1 MAANAPAAYAMYSD
15 NVPLE
20 EVLQSLRQAGF
31 DTESICLLLSPTH
44 PTARIMRKSSAR
56 PFEQEANVVAAGLIS
71 WLSEFGAAVIPTFG
85 FFIRSQRFFHA
96 LVDRDSTWGCS
107 HCGTLVSLGFSR
119 EDAERFEVH
128 VREVGALL
136 YVGCLEIAQA
146 RSALEL
152 LRATGAEEAGLVES
166 EAAMYAAAH

>member
-20 EVLQSLRQAGF
+20 EVLQSLGQAGF
-31 DTESICLLLSPTH
+31 DKESICLLLSPAH
-44 PTARIMRKSSAR
+44 PTARIMRKS
-56 PFEQEANVVAAGLIS
+56 NVLAAGLIN
-71 WLSEFGAAVIPTFG
+71 WLAEFGAAVIPTFG
-85 FFIRSQRFFHA
+85 FFIRSRRFFHA
-96 LVDRDSTWGCS
+96 LVDRDSAWGCG

-146 RSALEL
+146 RSALEW